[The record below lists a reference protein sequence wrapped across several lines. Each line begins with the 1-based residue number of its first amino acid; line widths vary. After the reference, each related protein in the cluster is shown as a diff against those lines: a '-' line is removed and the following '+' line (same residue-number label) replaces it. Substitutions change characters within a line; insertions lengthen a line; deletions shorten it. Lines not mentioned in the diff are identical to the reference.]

1 MDIQEVLYILEN
13 NKFKEENS
21 KEIYSFYTAAIY
33 KGIKRFST
41 FNLKNDNGRI
51 NAYADFHPDPML
63 LNISPEGSL
72 NFFIHFINIYSNK
85 LVLTLEMVKKE
96 SKSFS
101 TKKY

>member
-13 NKFKEENS
+13 NKFKSDNS

-63 LNISPEGSL
+63 LKLSDEDAPC
-72 NFFIHFINIYSNK
+72 FFIQFIDIYSNK
-85 LVLTLEMVKKE
+85 VILTLEMVKK
-96 SKSFS
+96 SGKSFS
-101 TKKY
+101 TKNY